1 MVTIVWKQ
9 EILGLCVFGTD
20 DLNDRANGVET
31 STEPVFSLFCSMR
44 KDGASWK
51 TTQVF

>member
-1 MVTIVWKQ
+1 MVTMVGKQ

-20 DLNDRANGVET
+20 DHNDRATAVET

-51 TTQVF
+51 TTQVV

>member
-20 DLNDRANGVET
+20 DHNDRASGVET